1 MSALGSYGLNIPI
14 QIKNSDIDNL
24 VDITFCYHETRSY
37 DSLSDAKFK
46 KLPSSVLTLANRD
59 EVVDGIDNYVEGMYN
74 LQLPLSEFNKKGFY
88 TVYIKPKEIKTR
100 IMDVGSL
107 TAFPNVRGIVLDSS
121 EIENNSLVR
130 EKLLKNNELVG
141 YRIIYL
147 DDSGGRQDYYRIITS
162 NNKCEPVV
170 QAPSSSSDKSYTYRY
185 EDSSSISFLTLTPS
199 AAPMFKD
206 NQSPYIGKVG
216 QKILL
221 VNTLFEPIMIDIEMT
236 THDADT
242 ISYMLEGSQLRDL
255 DNGLVTTFNDKNEIY
270 NQAEHFTLKDQY
282 SGKPVYEVKENK
294 KNSVDFSQT
303 IDDKIG

>member
-1 MSALGSYGLNIPI
+1 MSALGSYGLNVPI

-24 VDITFCYHETRSY
+24 VDISFCYHETRSY

-46 KLPSSVLTLANRD
+46 RLPSSVLTLANRD
-59 EVVDGIDNYVEGMYN
+59 ETADDVDRFVEGMYN

-88 TVYIKPKEIKTR
+88 TVYIKPKEVKTR

-107 TAFPNVRGIVLDSS
+107 TAFPDVRGIVLDSS
-121 EIENNSLVR
+121 EIENNSLVK

-216 QKILL
+216 QNILL

-242 ISYMLEGSQLRDL
+242 ISTMLEGSQLRDL

-303 IDDKIG
+303 LDDKIG

>member
-46 KLPSSVLTLANRD
+46 RLPSSVLTLANRD
-59 EVVDGIDNYVEGMYN
+59 EVVDGIDNFVEGMYN

-88 TVYIKPKEIKTR
+88 TVYIKPKEVKTR

-121 EIENNSLVR
+121 EIENNSLVSN
-130 EKLLKNNELVG
+130 KLLKNNELVG

-216 QKILL
+216 QNILL
-221 VNTLFEPIMIDIEMT
+221 VNTLFEPIQIDIEMT

-303 IDDKIG
+303 LDDKIG